1 MANVFSLLHPAFFKI
16 TSNGTEFTLALAAE
30 RTLCGRTRLYRNNC
44 SKLFLS
50 FAKPHKEVTKETISR
65 WIRIILSK
73 AGVDTKID
81 GPHSVRSAAK
91 ANVNSVPLDV
101 ILKKAGWSREKT
113 FAIFYNKEI
122 VNEVR

>member
-1 MANVFSLLHPAFFKI
+1 LFQVIFELCK
-16 TSNGTEFTLALAAE
+16 TSQ
-30 RTLCGRTRLYRNNC
+30 R
-44 SKLFLS
+44 
-50 FAKPHKEVTKETISR
+50 
-65 WIRIILSK
+65 IRIILSK

-122 VNEVR
+122 VNEDNFVNGIFRSSRRSNTS

>member
-1 MANVFSLLHPAFFKI
+1 MIKEYLK
-16 TSNGTEFTLALAAE
+16 
-30 RTLCGRTRLYRNNC
+30 RTRLYRNNC

-122 VNEVR
+122 VNEDNFVNGIFRSSRRSNTS